1 MYLIV
6 LGYLSDLRIIRIVIC
21 NLRFATSLSSRR
33 SSISRQK
40 FDAWNRIS
48 FETTKPGNQESRK
61 RFSTSIK
68 EFPLIFKSYLSCLLV
83 CYGSRH
89 RIGLSHDLAGTC
101 VGLGSSGPRGPSH
114 LLLRVRLLATL
125 QLHRILGPNS
135 ARHRTGLGKLNIA
148 YLWTPMIA
156 MAL

>member
-1 MYLIV
+1 MQFKIRYIIELKEKLNQKYQARNLTPKIV
-6 LGYLSDLRIIRIVIC
+6 FLLKIP
-21 NLRFATSLSSRR
+21 
-33 SSISRQK
+33 
-40 FDAWNRIS
+40 NREI
-48 FETTKPGNQESRK
+48 K
-61 RFSTSIK
+61 RHSTSSK
-68 EFPLIFKSYLSCLLV
+68 EFPAIFKSYLSCHLV

-101 VGLGSSGPRGPSH
+101 VGLGSPGPRGPGH

-148 YLWTPMIA
+148 YL
-156 MAL
+156 